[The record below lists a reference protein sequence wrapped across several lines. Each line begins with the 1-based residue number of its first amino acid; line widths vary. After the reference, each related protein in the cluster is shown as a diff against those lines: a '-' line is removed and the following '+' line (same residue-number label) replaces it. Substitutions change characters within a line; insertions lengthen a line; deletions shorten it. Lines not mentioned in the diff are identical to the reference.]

1 MAQIFL
7 DRVNRIFRPE
17 GCTRQIPFL
26 KTTHSTLLMAGFCR
40 RVCLRPRSSG
50 DDPQMALRLAE
61 LEFPIDNLRFNI
73 WDWDGMVS
81 ADLRFNI
88 SDFQRVKAINKAGEG
103 QPSNTMMVVL

>member
-1 MAQIFL
+1 
-7 DRVNRIFRPE
+7 
-17 GCTRQIPFL
+17 
-26 KTTHSTLLMAGFCR
+26 
-40 RVCLRPRSSG
+40 
-50 DDPQMALRLAE
+50 MALRLAE